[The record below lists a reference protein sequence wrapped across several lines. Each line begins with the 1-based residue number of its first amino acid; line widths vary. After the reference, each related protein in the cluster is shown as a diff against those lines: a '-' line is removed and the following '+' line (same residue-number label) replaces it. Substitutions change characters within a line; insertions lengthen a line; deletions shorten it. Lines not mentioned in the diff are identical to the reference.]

1 MTMKSKNTRGIR
13 NNNPLNIRFTRP
25 HLWLGQTEGTDKEFC
40 TFRSMEWG
48 LRAGLY
54 LLTKYHS
61 QYGLHTVKAIIS
73 RWAPPSDGN
82 DTASY
87 IREVTNNM
95 GGNFEMPR
103 NMYSLYLLARG
114 MCRVESGYVL
124 DEETFCKAYCQLPE
138 KMQKYWQGND

>member
-1 MTMKSKNTRGIR
+1 MKSKTSRGIR

-95 GGNFEMPR
+95 GGIGNLPR
-103 NMYSLYLLARG
+103 MMNSLYKLARG
-114 MCRVESGYVL
+114 MCRVESRYVL
-124 DEETFCKAYCQLPE
+124 DEENFCKAFGLLPE
-138 KMQKYWQGND
+138 KMQIYWQGKD

>member
-1 MTMKSKNTRGIR
+1 MKSKISRGIR

-25 HLWLGQTEGTDKEFC
+25 HLWLGQTDGTDKEFC

-54 LLTKYHS
+54 LLTKYHR
-61 QYGLHTVKAIIS
+61 QYALRTVKAIIS

-87 IREVTNNM
+87 ILEVTNTL
-95 GGNFEMPR
+95 GGNGNLPR
-103 NMYSLYLLARG
+103 KMNSLFLLSRA
-114 MCRVESGYVL
+114 MCWVESRYVL
-124 DEETFCKAYCQLPE
+124 DEETFCNAFGLLPE
-138 KMQKYWQGND
+138 KMQIYWQGKD